1 MKILVTF
8 IISMV
13 LLIAIFLMSLYWQR
27 TPYSPENA
35 LEIFYSYNG
44 AEDELMDPLL
54 LAGRK
59 VIPLLIEQIKHQ
71 NMPKRR
77 YAILAVGHL
86 GDSSSLPILE
96 KILTDSSENNYF
108 RCDALL
114 AIAMINSKRGY
125 SLAKRYSKETE
136 EKMTCLS
143 KTSQEILTRIPLEK
157 RTYWEAL
164 LGRHQ

>member
-13 LLIAIFLMSLYWQR
+13 LLISIFLMSLYWQR

-96 KILTDSSENNYF
+96 KY
-108 RCDALL
+108 
-114 AIAMINSKRGY
+114 
-125 SLAKRYSKETE
+125 
-136 EKMTCLS
+136 
-143 KTSQEILTRIPLEK
+143 
-157 RTYWEAL
+157 
-164 LGRHQ
+164 